1 MGELLGGPL
10 TFADLR
16 LPFAAV
22 ATDVRR
28 ARRAVLAEG
37 DVADAVMAS
46 AALPIVTRPVDI
58 PAGRF
63 LDGGFADPAPV
74 DVARSLGADVVAVI
88 HVGTAMGGQSDTD
101 NPVLATLRGFEIGLQ
116 HFVEVRL
123 AQADLVVAPRF
134 REGISW
140 LSFDHAEELVAAGHD
155 AMTEQLPALK
165 DLL

>member
-1 MGELLGGPL
+1 
-10 TFADLR
+10 
-16 LPFAAV
+16 
-22 ATDVRR
+22 
-28 ARRAVLAEG
+28 
-37 DVADAVMAS
+37 
-46 AALPIVTRPVDI
+46 
-58 PAGRF
+58 
-63 LDGGFADPAPV
+63 
-74 DVARSLGADVVAVI
+74 
-88 HVGTAMGGQSDTD
+88 MGGQSDTD